1 MKDPG
6 VGVGLVDERHRTDVF
21 DPRSG
26 RGLVVLARRPETE
39 AKAS

>member
-6 VGVGLVDERHRTDVF
+6 VGVVGRKHRTDVF